1 MILDFFPVFIDF
13 LYIRTVEIRRKEQI
27 FYLFTKK
34 IQFSLSWH
42 ENCYILCEDEKSSE
56 NVVFT
61 KILKNYHLEVLL

>member
-1 MILDFFPVFIDF
+1 MILDFLPVFIDF
-13 LYIRTVEIRRKEQI
+13 YTFEQSKSAKKKQI

-34 IQFSLSWH
+34 IHFFSSWH